1 MSLLIKL
8 KYYKGIDEILLD
20 NSHYVNQ
27 SNFNDYKEAIQKK
40 INNFD
45 RRIQAIISLLKND
58 QYQKE
63 IAELKNSLNIRKPTS
78 QEFYDLNVQ
87 VQ

>member
-1 MSLLIKL
+1 MSLLI
-8 KYYKGIDEILLD
+8 
-20 NSHYVNQ
+20 
-27 SNFNDYKEAIQKK
+27 NFNDYKEAIQKK

>member
-1 MSLLIKL
+1 MQKW
-8 KYYKGIDEILLD
+8 Y
-20 NSHYVNQ
+20 NSHYVNK

-45 RRIQAIISLLKND
+45 RHIQAIISLLKND

-63 IAELKNSLNIRKPTS
+63 IAELKNSLNSRKPTS
-78 QEFYDLNVQ
+78 QEFYDLSVQ
-87 VQ
+87 FQQYSDFYD